1 MSTTIE
7 GAELN
12 IYTTDGQSISLDL
25 SPVQLMAVCG
35 MLGLKHHGEDNSV
48 TCLSDKS
55 LAEFYKTTV
64 GRFKEVE

>member
-1 MSTTIE
+1 MDGTFE

-12 IYTTDGQSISLDL
+12 IYTTDGQNLSIDL
-25 SPVQLMAVCG
+25 SPFQLMAVCG
-35 MLGLKHHGEDNSV
+35 MLGLKYQGEGSV

-55 LAEFYKTTV
+55 LAEFYSKTV